1 MRHHVLEIDQSAH
14 HAAVDSSVQ
23 NKALAM
29 QSKVPTK
36 HHTPDDDP
44 GPGTLG
50 TGEDICPDCRGTG
63 KQIDKMTGKQSDQP
77 CERCDGTGII
87 IEGIG

>member
-1 MRHHVLEIDQSAH
+1 MLRQMIWF
-14 HAAVDSSVQ
+14 Q
-23 NKALAM
+23 NRALAM
-29 QSKVPTK
+29 QSKVPTR

-44 GPGTLG
+44 VPGTLG
-50 TGEDICPDCRGTG
+50 SGEDICPDCSGTG
-63 KQIDKMTGKQSDQP
+63 KQVDKVTGKQSDQP